1 MKTNKKWL
9 LSFWEGCL
17 KWCVFHIPVGCSG
30 NELAELEVVCLRD
43 RSRKG
48 EREITHSLVLS
59 VKLTSVAEL
68 AGRFSGPSQMAR
80 KSCCPWCSMWPSCWA
95 VQWNW
100 FARVNALCNLLR
112 KKSPEVALSLPGQF
126 LSRRCFM
133 LCITMEVEP
142 RIAKQY
148 KCHRCYSCKNYH
160 GERGWKVEKKCL
172 CIVFLAD
179 QNIAISWKKCILGHP
194 IAQAASYC
202 LLPDAFWL
210 RACKNVFKVGSI
222 KFANSLSP
230 PSIVKKVHTGSKS
243 SQGT

>member
-1 MKTNKKWL
+1 MYQRHGDPSMMQTDLQSRDLNFQFSFLSACGMCIVISTPAMQPSWNAIMKTNKKWL

-68 AGRFSGPSQMAR
+68 AGRFSGPSQLAR

-160 GERGWKVEKKCL
+160 GERGWKVEKS
-172 CIVFLAD
+172 VFALFFWLTRTLRFHGK
-179 QNIAISWKKCILGHP
+179 N
-194 IAQAASYC
+194 
-202 LLPDAFWL
+202 AFWGIL
-210 RACKNVFKVGSI
+210 
-222 KFANSLSP
+222 
-230 PSIVKKVHTGSKS
+230 
-243 SQGT
+243 